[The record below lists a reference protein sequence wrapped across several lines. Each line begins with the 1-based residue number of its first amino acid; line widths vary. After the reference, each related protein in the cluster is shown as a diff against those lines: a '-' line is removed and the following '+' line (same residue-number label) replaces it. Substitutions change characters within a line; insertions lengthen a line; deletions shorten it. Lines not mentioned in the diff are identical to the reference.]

1 MCVELNDFIYRNYN
15 FVQLAEC
22 HFLINKV
29 ENDCYESAER
39 WILIFLK
46 NFQFMIC
53 CITVLSLSSLS
64 IKLTKCREF
73 TVNEISICPK
83 AS

>member
-1 MCVELNDFIYRNYN
+1 MCVELNDFIHRNYN

-53 CITVLSLSSLS
+53 CNHCSIIIIT
-64 IKLTKCREF
+64 I
-73 TVNEISICPK
+73 NK
-83 AS
+83 AYQVS